1 MPRPFTPK
9 IVTANDLVTGDVIYL
24 AEDGSW
30 VREMCMAAFL
40 DTEDAANARLAEAI
54 AQPEITVG
62 AYLADAKAG
71 ENGPEPTHFREAFRA
86 RGPSNRLHGKQ
97 ERQHDLQAP
106 EEFSHV

>member
-30 VREMCMAAFL
+30 VRDMCMAVLL
-40 DTEDAANARLAEAI
+40 DEEDGANARLAEAV
-54 AQPEITVG
+54 AQPHITVG
-62 AYLADAKAG
+62 AYLADAKRG
-71 ENGPEPTHFREAFRA
+71 EKGPEPTHFREAFRA

-97 ERQHDLQAP
+97 ERA
-106 EEFSHV
+106 EEVHAHV